1 MSDLPRIK
9 NDHGKL
15 EIGYGVEAGSHLQIM
30 FRKGSNVLADHITKN
45 MAPVIEASFEQIPTT
60 PGSDWGDLPSEVV
73 KLKDG
78 SYTKKLYY
86 EYDDVKQG
94 RSGTGAKRGVCVCAD
109 GKSKCD
115 PSDKQRQAQ
124 TVGRPLRQSRLGRVH
139 LHQHHQPGADGEAG
153 EGPPGL
159 LPLKLSDPCNSV

>member
-1 MSDLPRIK
+1 MYPSLIFQIGFPVQAGQYGVAQTRRRAIILAAAPGEKLPFYPEPRHVFSPSACQLSVQIDDVRYESNARWKKSAPYKTVNVRDTMSDLPRIK

-60 PGSDWGDLPSEVV
+60 PGSDWGDLPSKVV

-78 SYTKKLYY
+78 SHTKKLY
-86 EYDDVKQG
+86 
-94 RSGTGAKRGVCVCAD
+94 
-109 GKSKCD
+109 
-115 PSDKQRQAQ
+115 
-124 TVGRPLRQSRLGRVH
+124 
-139 LHQHHQPGADGEAG
+139 
-153 EGPPGL
+153 
-159 LPLKLSDPCNSV
+159 

>member
-1 MSDLPRIK
+1 MEEIRSVNVRDTMSDLPRIK

-78 SYTKKLYY
+78 SHTKKLY
-86 EYDDVKQG
+86 
-94 RSGTGAKRGVCVCAD
+94 
-109 GKSKCD
+109 
-115 PSDKQRQAQ
+115 
-124 TVGRPLRQSRLGRVH
+124 
-139 LHQHHQPGADGEAG
+139 
-153 EGPPGL
+153 
-159 LPLKLSDPCNSV
+159 